1 MEKLALSGFT
11 IVAMMM
17 MLMMMMM
24 MMMVT
29 GRVRDPHAWG
39 G

>member
-24 MMMVT
+24 MVT